1 MEKYERL
8 IKMAASAVAIAV
20 PCILLTGFSYHIGH
34 IFTFGLSYELI
45 NKDMSDVLVESWYIG
60 VLAIAWLLTKWP
72 YWLGFFVFLVII
84 GLVAFFYARHAK
96 ASGKDWLFEEI
107 SKENQGRK
115 ILGITQWHWCV
126 LGEMHVELSSWFSYP
141 LLIVCFLG
149 LLTAFP
155 YERGKADAEKQIQ
168 LYVESGCD
176 NEEKIAQCSYLID
189 TNSENKILAKGI
201 LVSANQ
207 DRIAIFNN
215 ELEVWPLLDSYIIR
229 KQRPD

>member
-8 IKMAASAVAIAV
+8 LKMAASAVAIAV
-20 PCILLTGFSYHIGH
+20 PCILLSGFSYHIGH

-60 VLAIAWLLTKWP
+60 VLAITWLLSKWP
-72 YWLGFFVFLVII
+72 LWLGFFIFLVII

-96 ASGKDWLFEEI
+96 ANGKDWLFEGI

-115 ILGITQWHWCV
+115 ILGITQWHWCQ
-126 LGEMHVELSSWFSYP
+126 LGSMFSELISWFYYP
-141 LLIVCFLG
+141 VLILCFVG

-168 LYVESGCD
+168 LYAESGC
-176 NEEKIAQCSYLID
+176 NSEEKIVQCSYLID
-189 TNSENKILAKGI
+189 TSNENKVLTKGI

-215 ELEVWPLLDSYIIR
+215 ELEIWPLLDSYIIR
-229 KQRPD
+229 KQKNH